1 MTRCS
6 GIALAMLAGVLAP
19 GPASAQA
26 HGAPQRIVTLNACA
40 DQIVVDLVPRERI
53 RAVSHLAADPLTS
66 AVAEKARGI
75 PWTRGN
81 AEEVLAFDPDLVIAG
96 EYTTPATVA
105 LLERLGLKILKV
117 PDASDF
123 NGARAVTRLI
133 ADAVGE
139 REKAE
144 RLLADFDRRIAAA
157 APADPSWRPK
167 AVVYQVN
174 NLASGPGSIADTVLR
189 AAGFTNLTAELN
201 LGSGGQLPL
210 EALVADPPDLIVL
223 SGPTDEYRTVVADN
237 LRHPALAAL
246 MRMRRTTTL
255 PWRLWLC
262 ATLHLAEAVEHLAAV
277 RATMTPRA
285 EAR

>member
-1 MTRCS
+1 M
-6 GIALAMLAGVLAP
+6 
-19 GPASAQA
+19 GPASARA
-26 HGAPQRIVTLNACA
+26 DGVPQRIVTLNACA
-40 DQIVVDLVPRERI
+40 DQIVVDLVPRRRI

-105 LLERLGLKILKV
+105 LLERLGLKVLKV
-117 PDASDF
+117 PVASDF
-123 NGARAVTRLI
+123 EGARAVTRLI
-133 ADAVGE
+133 AEAVGE
-139 REKAE
+139 TDKAE
-144 RLLADFDRRIAAA
+144 RWLADFDRRIAAA
-157 APADPSWRPK
+157 APPDPGWRPK

-189 AAGFTNLTAELN
+189 AAGFANLTAELN

-210 EALVADPPDLIVL
+210 ESLIADPPDLIVL
-223 SGPTDEYRTVVADN
+223 SGPIDEYRTVVADN
-237 LRHPALAAL
+237 LRHPALTAL
-246 MRMRRTTTL
+246 MRMRKTTTL

-262 ATLHLAEAVEHLAAV
+262 ATPHLVEAVERLAAV
-277 RATMTPRA
+277 RATMAPRA
-285 EAR
+285 EVR

>member
-1 MTRCS
+1 MTRRS
-6 GIALAMLAGVLAP
+6 GIALAILAGALAV
-19 GPASAQA
+19 GPAPARA
-26 HGAPQRIVTLNACA
+26 EGVPQRIVTLNACA

-117 PDASDF
+117 PGASDF
-123 NGARAVTRLI
+123 DGARAVTRLI

-144 RLLADFDRRIAAA
+144 RLLADFDRRLAAVPTTEA
-157 APADPSWRPK
+157 WRPK

-174 NLASGPGSIADTVLR
+174 NLASGPGSVADNVLR
-189 AAGFTNLTAELN
+189 AAGFANLTAELN
-201 LGSGGQLPL
+201 LGPGGQFPL
-210 EALVADPPDLIVL
+210 ELLVADPPDLIVL
-223 SGPTDEYRTVVADN
+223 SGPVDEYRTVVADN
-237 LRHPALAAL
+237 LRHPALIALDAHAA
-246 MRMRRTTTL
+246 RRRRCRGACGCARRRIWRR
-255 PWRLWLC
+255 PWNGLRPC
-262 ATLHLAEAVEHLAAV
+262 A
-277 RATMTPRA
+277 PP
-285 EAR
+285 

>member
-6 GIALAMLAGVLAP
+6 GIALAMLAGALAV
-19 GPASAQA
+19 GPAPARA
-26 HGAPQRIVTLNACA
+26 DGVPQRIVTLNACA

-117 PDASDF
+117 PGASDF
-123 NGARAVTRLI
+123 EGVRSVTRLI

-144 RLLADFDRRIAAA
+144 RLLADFDRRAGAASTSEA
-157 APADPSWRPK
+157 GRPR

-174 NLASGPGSIADTVLR
+174 NLASGPGSIADNVLR
-189 AAGFTNLTAELN
+189 AAGFANLTAELN
-201 LGSGGQLPL
+201 LGPGGKLPL
-210 EALVADPPDLIVL
+210 ELLVADPPDLIVL
-223 SGPTDEYRTVVADN
+223 SGPVDEYRTVVADN
-237 LRHPALAAL
+237 LRHPALTEL
-246 MRMRRTTTL
+246 MRTRKTTTL

-262 ATLHLAEAVEHLAAV
+262 ATPHLADAVEHLATV
-277 RATMTPRA
+277 RASMAGRA
-285 EAR
+285 AAR

>member
-1 MTRCS
+1 M
-6 GIALAMLAGVLAP
+6 APAPAHADGV
-19 GPASAQA
+19 
-26 HGAPQRIVTLNACA
+26 PQRIVTLNACA

-53 RAVSHLAADPLTS
+53 RAVSHLAADPLVS

-81 AEEVLAFDPDLVIAG
+81 AEEVLAFQPDLVIAG

-105 LLERLGLKILKV
+105 LLERLGIKILKV
-117 PDASDF
+117 PGASDF
-123 NGARAVTRLI
+123 EGVRAVTRLI

-139 REKAE
+139 REQGE
-144 RLLADFDRRIAAA
+144 RMLSDFDRRISATSL
-157 APADPSWRPK
+157 DESTRPT

-174 NLASGPGSIADTVLR
+174 NLAAGPGSIADNVLR
-189 AAGFTNLTAELN
+189 AAGFANLTAELN
-201 LGSGGQLPL
+201 LGPGGQLPL

-223 SGPTDEYRTVVADN
+223 SGPIGEYRTVVADN

-246 MRMRRTTTL
+246 MRTRKTTTL

-262 ATLHLAEAVEHLAAV
+262 ATPHLAEAVEHLAAV
-277 RATMTPRA
+277 RATMSARA
-285 EAR
+285 AR

>member
-1 MTRCS
+1 M
-6 GIALAMLAGVLAP
+6 GPALAHAEGV
-19 GPASAQA
+19 
-26 HGAPQRIVTLNACA
+26 PQRIVTLNACA

-81 AEEVLAFDPDLVIAG
+81 AEEVLSFEPDLVIAG

-117 PDASDF
+117 PGASDF
-123 NGARAVTRLI
+123 DGARAVTRVI

-144 RLLADFDRRIAAA
+144 RWLADFDRRIAAA
-157 APADPSWRPK
+157 ASTDARWRPK

-189 AAGFTNLTAELN
+189 AAGFTNLTAEFS
-201 LGSGGQLPL
+201 LGPGGQLPL

-223 SGPTDEYRTVVADN
+223 SGPIDEYRTVVADN
-237 LRHPALAAL
+237 LRHPALTAL
-246 MRMRRTTTL
+246 MRSRKTTTL

-262 ATLHLAEAVEHLAAV
+262 ATPHLAEAVERLAAV

-285 EAR
+285 QLQ

>member
-1 MTRCS
+1 MVP
-6 GIALAMLAGVLAP
+6 ALAHADGV
-19 GPASAQA
+19 
-26 HGAPQRIVTLNACA
+26 PQRIVTLNACA

-66 AVAEKARGI
+66 AVADKARGI

-105 LLERLGLKILKV
+105 LLEQLGLKVLKV
-117 PDASDF
+117 PGASDF
-123 NGARAVTRLI
+123 DGARAVTRLI

-144 RLLADFDRRIAAA
+144 RWLADFDRRIAAA
-157 APADPSWRPK
+157 SSTAAWRPK

-189 AAGFTNLTAELN
+189 AAGFRNLTAELN
-201 LGSGGQLPL
+201 LGPGGQLPL
-210 EALVADPPDLIVL
+210 EALVADPPDLIIL
-223 SGPTDEYRTVVADN
+223 SGPIDEYRTVVADN

-246 MRMRRTTTL
+246 TRMHMTTTL

-262 ATLHLAEAVEHLAAV
+262 ATPHLAEAVERLAAV
-277 RATMTPRA
+277 RATMAPRA
-285 EAR
+285 DLR

>member
-1 MTRCS
+1 
-6 GIALAMLAGVLAP
+6 MLAGALAV
-19 GPASAQA
+19 GPAPARA
-26 HGAPQRIVTLNACA
+26 DGVPQRIVTLNACA

-117 PDASDF
+117 PGASDF
-123 NGARAVTRLI
+123 EGVRSVTRLI

-144 RLLADFDRRIAAA
+144 RLLADFDRRVGAASTSEA
-157 APADPSWRPK
+157 GRPM

-174 NLASGPGSIADTVLR
+174 NLASGPGSIADNVLR
-189 AAGFTNLTAELN
+189 AAGFSNLTAELN
-201 LGSGGQLPL
+201 LGPGGQLPL
-210 EALVADPPDLIVL
+210 ELLVADPPDLIVL
-223 SGPTDEYRTVVADN
+223 SGPIDEYRTVVADN
-237 LRHPALAAL
+237 LRHPALIAL
-246 MRMRRTTTL
+246 MRTHKTTTL

-262 ATLHLAEAVEHLAAV
+262 ATPHLADAVERLAAV
-277 RATMTPRA
+277 RATMAPRA
-285 EAR
+285 AVR

>member
-1 MTRCS
+1 M
-6 GIALAMLAGVLAP
+6 GPALARADGM
-19 GPASAQA
+19 
-26 HGAPQRIVTLNACA
+26 PQRIVTLNACA

-105 LLERLGLKILKV
+105 LLERLGLKVLKV
-117 PDASDF
+117 PGASDF
-123 NGARAVTRLI
+123 DGARAVTRLI

-144 RLLADFDRRIAAA
+144 RWLADFDRRIAAA
-157 APADPSWRPK
+157 SSTAACRPK

-174 NLASGPGSIADTVLR
+174 NLASGPGSIADTVLG
-189 AAGFTNLTAELN
+189 AAGFRNLTAELN
-201 LGSGGQLPL
+201 LGPGGQLPL
-210 EALVADPPDLIVL
+210 EALVADPPDLIIL
-223 SGPTDEYRTVVADN
+223 SGPIDEYRTVVADN

-246 MRMRRTTTL
+246 MRTHKTATL

-262 ATLHLAEAVEHLAAV
+262 ATPHLAEAVERLAAV
-277 RATMTPRA
+277 RATMAPCANVR
-285 EAR
+285 

>member
-1 MTRCS
+1 
-6 GIALAMLAGVLAP
+6 MLAGLAMA
-19 GPASAQA
+19 PALA
-26 HGAPQRIVTLNACA
+26 HADGVPQRIVTLNACA
-40 DQIVVDLVPRERI
+40 DQIVVDLVSRERI

-81 AEEVLAFDPDLVIAG
+81 AEEVLSFDPDLVIAG

-117 PDASDF
+117 PGASDF
-123 NGARAVTRLI
+123 DGARAVTRLI

-144 RLLADFDRRIAAA
+144 RVLADFDRRLVAASSTEA
-157 APADPSWRPK
+157 WRPK
-167 AVVYQVN
+167 AAVYQVN

-189 AAGFTNLTAELN
+189 AAGFANLTAELN
-201 LGSGGQLPL
+201 LGPGGQLPL
-210 EALVADPPDLIVL
+210 ELLVADPPDLVIL
-223 SGPTDEYRTVVADN
+223 SGPIDEYRTVVADN

-246 MRMRRTTTL
+246 MRTHKTTTL

-262 ATLHLAEAVEHLAAV
+262 ATPHVVEAVERRAAV
-277 RATMTPRA
+277 LSTMAPRA
-285 EAR
+285 NVR

>member
-1 MTRCS
+1 MV
-6 GIALAMLAGVLAP
+6 AGVLAVRP
-19 GPASAQA
+19 VPAHADSV
-26 HGAPQRIVTLNACA
+26 PQHIVTLNMCA

-53 RAVSHLAADPLTS
+53 RAVSHLAADPLVS

-81 AEEVLAFDPDLVIAG
+81 AEEVLAFQPDLVIAG

-105 LLERLGLKILKV
+105 LLERLGLKVLKV
-117 PDASDF
+117 PVASDF
-123 NGARAVTRLI
+123 DGARAVTRLI

-144 RLLADFDRRIAAA
+144 RWLADFDRRLAAV
-157 APADPSWRPK
+157 PAVSEGKRPK

-174 NLASGPGSIADTVLR
+174 NLASGPGSIADNVLR
-189 AAGFTNLTAELN
+189 AAGFANLTAKLN
-201 LGSGGQLPL
+201 LGPGGQLPL

-223 SGPTDEYRTVVADN
+223 SGPIDEYRTVVADN
-237 LRHPALAAL
+237 LRHPALRAL
-246 MRMRRTTTL
+246 MRARKTTTL

-262 ATLHLAEAVEHLAAV
+262 ATPHLVDAVERLAAV
-277 RATMTPRA
+277 RATMTARA
-285 EAR
+285 GVQ

>member
-1 MTRCS
+1 
-6 GIALAMLAGVLAP
+6 MLAGLAM
-19 GPASAQA
+19 GPALARA
-26 HGAPQRIVTLNACA
+26 DGMPQRIVTLNACA

-105 LLERLGLKILKV
+105 LLERLGLKVLKV
-117 PDASDF
+117 PGASDF
-123 NGARAVTRLI
+123 DGARAVTRLI

-144 RLLADFDRRIAAA
+144 RWLADFDRRIAAA
-157 APADPSWRPK
+157 SSTAACRPK

-174 NLASGPGSIADTVLR
+174 NLASGPGSIADTVLG
-189 AAGFTNLTAELN
+189 AAGFRNLTAELN
-201 LGSGGQLPL
+201 LGPGGQLPL
-210 EALVADPPDLIVL
+210 EALVADPPDLIIL
-223 SGPTDEYRTVVADN
+223 SGPIDEYRTVVADN

-246 MRMRRTTTL
+246 MRTHKTATL

-262 ATLHLAEAVEHLAAV
+262 ATPHLAEAVERLAAV
-277 RATMTPRA
+277 RATMAPRA
-285 EAR
+285 NVR

>member
-1 MTRCS
+1 
-6 GIALAMLAGVLAP
+6 MLAGALAV
-19 GPASAQA
+19 GPALARA
-26 HGAPQRIVTLNACA
+26 DGMPQRIVTLNACA

-66 AVAEKARGI
+66 AVAEKAKGI

-81 AEEVLAFDPDLVIAG
+81 AEEVLAFDPDLVIVG
-96 EYTTPATVA
+96 EFTTPATVA

-123 NGARAVTRLI
+123 DGARAVTRLI

-144 RLLADFDRRIAAA
+144 RWLADFDRRIGAAM
-157 APADPSWRPK
+157 PGDPTWRPK

-174 NLASGPGSIADTVLR
+174 NLASGPGSIADTVLG
-189 AAGFTNLTAELN
+189 AAGFRNLTSELN
-201 LGSGGQLPL
+201 LGPGGQLPL
-210 EALVADPPDLIVL
+210 ELLVADPPDLIIL
-223 SGPTDEYRTVVADN
+223 SGPVDEYRTVVADN

-246 MRMRRTTTL
+246 MRTHKTATL

-262 ATLHLAEAVEHLAAV
+262 ATPHLAEAVERLAAV
-277 RATMTPRA
+277 RAAMAPRA
-285 EAR
+285 NVR

>member
-1 MTRCS
+1 
-6 GIALAMLAGVLAP
+6 MLAGLAMA
-19 GPASAQA
+19 PALA
-26 HGAPQRIVTLNACA
+26 HADGVPQRIVTLNACA

-105 LLERLGLKILKV
+105 LLERLGLKVLKV
-117 PDASDF
+117 PGASDF
-123 NGARAVTRLI
+123 EGARAVTRLI

-144 RLLADFDRRIAAA
+144 RWLADFDRHIAAA
-157 APADPSWRPK
+157 SSTAAWRPK

-189 AAGFTNLTAELN
+189 AAGFRNLTAELN
-201 LGSGGQLPL
+201 LGPGGQLPL
-210 EALVADPPDLIVL
+210 EALVADPPDLIIL
-223 SGPTDEYRTVVADN
+223 SGPVDEYRTVVADN

-246 MRMRRTTTL
+246 MRTHMTTTL

-262 ATLHLAEAVEHLAAV
+262 ATPHLAEAVERLAAV
-277 RATMTPRA
+277 RATMAPRA
-285 EAR
+285 DLR